1 MSSFRPGST
10 VSQLPVHRL
19 PGGERLLF
27 MRNNSYITNIQIL
40 TNVGSMAEDPQIHG
54 MAHILEHMFFKGS
67 NKFRGGTAISRAAND
82 IGGKLNAYTTYDHTV
97 FYISVLGDE
106 FEQGFEIL
114 SDMYRNPLFPPDEFK
129 KELNPILSEMRER
142 EDDPESFLMESALRA
157 YLGSSYHP
165 VIGNADTVKAA
176 TVENMHRFK
185 SRYYAGNNCMISI
198 VGGIEEERVHKAV
211 AEHFT
216 DLRHGESA
224 VTPSFE
230 YKTGGIELTKPGIQ
244 EAHFSLFYPALGPD
258 HPDRYKQ
265 DLMNYLLGGNESGL
279 LFERIREELGLSSYG
294 IYSYVMRTPGHA
306 VLGISGGIAPD
317 ELHLMEKEV
326 KSCIAR
332 ICESKLEEHRLHRA
346 RASLRTSIASYAETS
361 SGLNGM
367 IGLPALRGD
376 TSHPVEK
383 ALSEIEKITLEDVHE
398 MAQKTFSGP
407 QFRAVL
413 TPA

>member
-185 SRYYAGNNCMISI
+185 SRY
-198 VGGIEEERVHKAV
+198 
-211 AEHFT
+211 
-216 DLRHGESA
+216 
-224 VTPSFE
+224 
-230 YKTGGIELTKPGIQ
+230 
-244 EAHFSLFYPALGPD
+244 
-258 HPDRYKQ
+258 
-265 DLMNYLLGGNESGL
+265 
-279 LFERIREELGLSSYG
+279 
-294 IYSYVMRTPGHA
+294 
-306 VLGISGGIAPD
+306 
-317 ELHLMEKEV
+317 
-326 KSCIAR
+326 
-332 ICESKLEEHRLHRA
+332 
-346 RASLRTSIASYAETS
+346 
-361 SGLNGM
+361 
-367 IGLPALRGD
+367 
-376 TSHPVEK
+376 
-383 ALSEIEKITLEDVHE
+383 
-398 MAQKTFSGP
+398 
-407 QFRAVL
+407 
-413 TPA
+413 